1 MPFYKRGFLYLM
13 RKRGKSVLLL
23 LIFLFVNSMIL
34 STNMILHA
42 CEISDTANPITDKEA
57 EMIKNLA
64 EVTSINRMGQQ
75 SAYLTDLA
83 PVTASAS
90 TEPDNLKVSLLSF
103 DDMDTDS
110 PFADQSYRLT
120 DGELVKP
127 ETKYGAVINAGF
139 AEYNGLQIGDTLSF
153 ETENGKAVTVEVI
166 GEYLTGNE
174 SQQENNCR
182 IKRTLPR
189 RMPCISR

>member
-1 MPFYKRGFLYLM
+1 MK
-13 RKRGKSVLLL
+13 
-23 LIFLFVNSMIL
+23 
-34 STNMILHA
+34 
-42 CEISDTANPITDKEA
+42 ISDIAYPITDKEA

-83 PVTASAS
+83 PVTASTS

-120 DGELVKP
+120 DGELIKP
-127 ETKYGAVINAGF
+127 ETKYGAVIMQD
-139 AEYNGLQIGDTLSF
+139 LQNTMVCRSAIHFLLKQK
-153 ETENGKAVTVEVI
+153 TEK
-166 GEYLTGNE
+166 L
-174 SQQENNCR
+174 
-182 IKRTLPR
+182 LPWK
-189 RMPCISR
+189 

>member
-1 MPFYKRGFLYLM
+1 
-13 RKRGKSVLLL
+13 
-23 LIFLFVNSMIL
+23 
-34 STNMILHA
+34 
-42 CEISDTANPITDKEA
+42 
-57 EMIKNLA
+57 
-64 EVTSINRMGQQ
+64 MGQQ

-127 ETKYGAVINAGF
+127 ETKYGAVIMRD
-139 AEYNGLQIGDTLSF
+139 LQNTMVCRLAIHFLLKQK
-153 ETENGKAVTVEVI
+153 TEK
-166 GEYLTGNE
+166 L
-174 SQQENNCR
+174 
-182 IKRTLPR
+182 LPWK
-189 RMPCISR
+189 